1 MVPTYQG
8 DSQWN
13 EQGRSF
19 GVTGF
24 SPAGPVR
31 EQFVLFVTACVWW
44 AVIHGDLMIKFF
56 IHNKEFGC

>member
-1 MVPTYQG
+1 MVATYQETASG
-8 DSQWN
+8 QWN

-44 AVIHGDLMIKFF
+44 AVIHGDLAA
-56 IHNKEFGC
+56 E